1 MTKSAPKRS
10 DSSASTSTTTS
21 RARLTELLAELKRRE
36 DIAAQV
42 ARCDWSRVGRPEQ
55 QAPSGS
61 WRTWLILAGRGWGKT
76 RTGGEWVRD
85 RVMRGGARRVA
96 LVARTASDVR
106 DVIVEGESG
115 ILAISPPDERP
126 VWEPSRRRLTWP
138 NGAIATTYSADEPD
152 QLRGPQHDA
161 AWADEL
167 AAWKYPD
174 AWTQLLL
181 GLRLG
186 SDPRVVVTTTPRPTP
201 IIRSLRAAATT
212 HITSGRT
219 IDNAANLAPQFLD
232 AIVRQYEG
240 TRLGRQELDGEI
252 LDDSA
257 GALWRWQW
265 IDAARVTR
273 APDLRRVVVAID
285 PAASS
290 HDESDETGIVVA
302 GVGHDGRA
310 YVLADAS
317 GRYRPEEWARTAL
330 ALYREHKADCIVA
343 EANNGGEMV
352 AATLR
357 VHDRGANVRTV
368 HATRGKATRAEPV
381 AALYEQARV
390 SHVGALARLE
400 DQLTTWDPATSR
412 TSPDRLD
419 ALVWALTE
427 LLVTHDATPAEPPRT
442 QRSRPAWGF

>member
-1 MTKSAPKRS
+1 M
-10 DSSASTSTTTS
+10 
-21 RARLTELLAELKRRE
+21 
-36 DIAAQV
+36 
-42 ARCDWSRVGRPEQ
+42 
-55 QAPSGS
+55 
-61 WRTWLILAGRGWGKT
+61 
-76 RTGGEWVRD
+76 
-85 RVMRGGARRVA
+85 M
-96 LVARTASDVR
+96 
-106 DVIVEGESG
+106 
-115 ILAISPPDERP
+115 
-126 VWEPSRRRLTWP
+126 
-138 NGAIATTYSADEPD
+138 
-152 QLRGPQHDA
+152 
-161 AWADEL
+161 
-167 AAWKYPD
+167 
-174 AWTQLLL
+174 

-186 SDPRVVVTTTPRPTP
+186 TDPRVVVATTPRPTP
-201 IIRSLRAAATT
+201 LIRSLLAAPGTVVTRGAT
-212 HITSGRT
+212 R
-219 IDNAANLAPQFLD
+219 DNAANLAPGVVADLERRY
-232 AIVRQYEG
+232 AG

-265 IDAARVTR
+265 IDAARVAR

-290 HDESDETGIVVA
+290 HDDSDETGIVVA

-381 AALYEQARV
+381 AALYEQGRA

-427 LLVTHDATPAEPPRT
+427 LLVTHDATPADPPRT

>member
-1 MTKSAPKRS
+1 MQSTRS
-10 DSSASTSTTTS
+10 VAESLASLSPTR
-21 RARLTELLAELKRRE
+21 RAEALRGLTEAQAVALLR
-36 DIAAQV
+36 
-42 ARCDWSRVGRPEQ
+42 DWRFWGRPYQHEP
-55 QAPSGS
+55 AGT

-76 RTGGEWVRD
+76 RTGAETVRQWATSG
-85 RVMRGGARRVA
+85 RYGRIA
-96 LVARTASDVR
+96 LVARTAADVR

-115 ILAISPPDERP
+115 LLAIHRDDERP
-126 VWEPSRRRLTWP
+126 VWKASQRRLEWP
-138 NGAIATTYSADEPD
+138 NGAIATTYSAEEPD
-152 QLRGPQHDA
+152 QLRGPQSDA
-161 AWADEL
+161 AWCDEL
-167 AAWKYPD
+167 AAWRYPETWD
-174 AWTQLLL
+174 QLQF

-186 SDPRVVVTTTPRPTP
+186 DAPRVIVTTTPRPTKLVRLLASAP
-201 IIRSLRAAATT
+201 DT
-212 HITSGRT
+212 HVTRGKT
-219 IDNAANLAPQFLD
+219 ADNRKNLAPGVVADLERRY
-232 AIVRQYEG
+232 AG

-265 IDAARVTR
+265 IDAARVAR

-302 GVGHDGRA
+302 GIGHDGRA

-330 ALYREHKADCIVA
+330 ALYREHRADAIVA

-412 TSPDRLD
+412 ASPDRLD

-427 LLVTHDATPAEPPRT
+427 VMLRSDPPAPSKT
-442 QRSRPAWGF
+442 TLIRSTREALW

>member
-1 MTKSAPKRS
+1 MPSTRSVAESLASLNPTK
-10 DSSASTSTTTS
+10 
-21 RARLTELLAELKRRE
+21 RAEALRGFTEAQAVALLR
-36 DIAAQV
+36 
-42 ARCDWSRVGRPEQ
+42 DWRFWGRPYQHEP
-55 QAPSGS
+55 AGS

-76 RTGGEWVRD
+76 RTGAETVRQWATSG
-85 RVMRGGARRVA
+85 RYGRIA
-96 LVARTASDVR
+96 LVARTAADVR

-115 ILAISPPDERP
+115 LLAIHRDDERP
-126 VWEPSRRRLTWP
+126 EWKPSQRRLEWP
-138 NGAIATTYSADEPD
+138 NGAIATTYSAEEPD
-152 QLRGPQHDA
+152 QLRGPQSDA

-167 AAWKYPD
+167 AAWKYPETWD
-174 AWTQLLL
+174 QLQF

-186 SDPRVVVTTTPRPTP
+186 DAPRVIVTTTPRPTKLVRLLASAP
-201 IIRSLRAAATT
+201 DT
-212 HITSGRT
+212 HVTRGKT
-219 IDNAANLAPQFLD
+219 ADNRKNLAPGVVADLERRY
-232 AIVRQYEG
+232 AG

-265 IDAARVTR
+265 IDAARVAR

-290 HDESDETGIVVA
+290 HDDSDETGIVVA

-330 ALYREHKADCIVA
+330 ALYREHKADAIVA

-390 SHVGALARLE
+390 SHCGALARLE

-427 LLVTHDATPAEPPRT
+427 VMLTDAAPREAT
-442 QRSRPAWGF
+442 EEHYDF

>member
-1 MTKSAPKRS
+1 M
-10 DSSASTSTTTS
+10 
-21 RARLTELLAELKRRE
+21 
-36 DIAAQV
+36 
-42 ARCDWSRVGRPEQ
+42 
-55 QAPSGS
+55 
-61 WRTWLILAGRGWGKT
+61 
-76 RTGGEWVRD
+76 
-85 RVMRGGARRVA
+85 M
-96 LVARTASDVR
+96 
-106 DVIVEGESG
+106 
-115 ILAISPPDERP
+115 
-126 VWEPSRRRLTWP
+126 
-138 NGAIATTYSADEPD
+138 
-152 QLRGPQHDA
+152 
-161 AWADEL
+161 
-167 AAWKYPD
+167 
-174 AWTQLLL
+174 

-186 SDPRVVVTTTPRPTP
+186 VDPRVVVATTPRPTP
-201 IIRSLRAAATT
+201 LIRSLLAAEGTVVTRGAT
-212 HITSGRT
+212 R
-219 IDNAANLAPQFLD
+219 DNLATLAPGVVADLERRY
-232 AIVRQYEG
+232 AG

-273 APDLRRVVVAID
+273 APDLRRIVVAID

-330 ALYREHKADCIVA
+330 ALYREHKADAIVA

-352 AATLR
+352 ASTLR

>member
-1 MTKSAPKRS
+1 MPSTRSVAESLASLNPTK
-10 DSSASTSTTTS
+10 
-21 RARLTELLAELKRRE
+21 RAEALRGFTEAQAVALLR
-36 DIAAQV
+36 
-42 ARCDWSRVGRPEQ
+42 DWRFWGRPYQREP
-55 QAPSGS
+55 AGS

-76 RTGGEWVRD
+76 RTGAETVRQWATSG
-85 RVMRGGARRVA
+85 RYGRIA
-96 LVARTASDVR
+96 LVARTAADVR

-115 ILAISPPDERP
+115 LLAIHRDDERP
-126 VWEPSRRRLTWP
+126 VWKASQRRLEWP
-138 NGAIATTYSADEPD
+138 NGAIATTYSAEEPD
-152 QLRGPQHDA
+152 QLRGPQSDA
-161 AWADEL
+161 AWCDEL
-167 AAWKYPD
+167 AAWRYPETWD
-174 AWTQLLL
+174 QLQF

-186 SDPRVVVTTTPRPTP
+186 DAPRVIVTTTPRPTKLVRLLASAP
-201 IIRSLRAAATT
+201 DT
-212 HITSGRT
+212 HVTRGKT
-219 IDNAANLAPQFLD
+219 ADNRKNLAPGVVADLERRY
-232 AIVRQYEG
+232 AG

-265 IDAARVTR
+265 IDAARVAR

-290 HDESDETGIVVA
+290 HDDSDETGIVVA

-381 AALYEQARV
+381 AALYEQGRA

-427 LLVTHDATPAEPPRT
+427 VMLTDAAPREAT
-442 QRSRPAWGF
+442 EEHYDF

>member
-1 MTKSAPKRS
+1 M
-10 DSSASTSTTTS
+10 
-21 RARLTELLAELKRRE
+21 
-36 DIAAQV
+36 
-42 ARCDWSRVGRPEQ
+42 
-55 QAPSGS
+55 
-61 WRTWLILAGRGWGKT
+61 
-76 RTGGEWVRD
+76 
-85 RVMRGGARRVA
+85 M
-96 LVARTASDVR
+96 
-106 DVIVEGESG
+106 
-115 ILAISPPDERP
+115 
-126 VWEPSRRRLTWP
+126 
-138 NGAIATTYSADEPD
+138 
-152 QLRGPQHDA
+152 
-161 AWADEL
+161 
-167 AAWKYPD
+167 
-174 AWTQLLL
+174 

-186 SDPRVVVTTTPRPTP
+186 TDPRVVVATTPRPTP
-201 IIRSLRAAATT
+201 LIRSLLAAPGTVVTRGAT
-212 HITSGRT
+212 R
-219 IDNAANLAPQFLD
+219 DNAANLAPGVVADLERRY
-232 AIVRQYEG
+232 AG

-265 IDAARVTR
+265 IDAARVAR

-290 HDESDETGIVVA
+290 HDDSDETGIVVA

-317 GRYRPEEWARTAL
+317 GRYRPEEWARAAL

-381 AALYEQARV
+381 AALYEQGRA

-427 LLVTHDATPAEPPRT
+427 VMLTTGPTASYADTKKTAGRITLGG
-442 QRSRPAWGF
+442 SW

>member
-1 MTKSAPKRS
+1 MLSETLRAW
-10 DSSASTSTTTS
+10 ATS
-21 RARLTELLAELKRRE
+21 
-36 DIAAQV
+36 
-42 ARCDWSRVGRPEQ
+42 GRYQ
-55 QAPSGS
+55 
-61 WRTWLILAGRGWGKT
+61 RI
-76 RTGGEWVRD
+76 
-85 RVMRGGARRVA
+85 A
-96 LVARTASDVR
+96 LVARTAADVR
-106 DVIVEGESG
+106 DVLVEGQSG
-115 ILAISPPDERP
+115 ILAVSPDDERP
-126 VWEPSRRRLTWP
+126 TWEPSRRRLTWP
-138 NGAIATTYSADEPD
+138 KTGAIATTYSAEEPD

-161 AWADEL
+161 ALLDEV
-167 AAWKYPD
+167 AAWSRPETYD
-174 AWTQLLL
+174 QVVM

-186 SDPRVVVTTTPRPTP
+186 VDPRIVIATTPRPTP
-201 IIRSLRAAATT
+201 LVRSLLAAPGTVVTRGAT
-212 HITSGRT
+212 R
-219 IDNAANLAPQFLD
+219 DNAANLAPGVVADLERRY
-232 AIVRQYEG
+232 AG

-265 IDAARVTR
+265 IDAARVAR

-290 HDESDETGIVVA
+290 HDDSDETGIVVA

-330 ALYREHKADCIVA
+330 ALYREHKADAIVA

-381 AALYEQARV
+381 AALYEQGRA

-412 TSPDRLD
+412 ASPDRLD

-427 LLVTHDATPAEPPRT
+427 LLVTHDATPADPPRT

>member
-1 MTKSAPKRS
+1 MPSTRSVAESLASLSPTKR
-10 DSSASTSTTTS
+10 
-21 RARLTELLAELKRRE
+21 TEALRGFTEAQAVALLR
-36 DIAAQV
+36 
-42 ARCDWSRVGRPEQ
+42 DWRFWGRPYQHEP
-55 QAPSGS
+55 AGA

-76 RTGGEWVRD
+76 RTGAETVRAWATSG
-85 RVMRGGARRVA
+85 RYGRIA
-96 LVARTASDVR
+96 LVARTAADVR

-115 ILAISPPDERP
+115 LLAIHRDDERP
-126 VWEPSRRRLTWP
+126 VWKASQRRLDWP
-138 NGAIATTYSADEPD
+138 NGAIATTYSAEEPD
-152 QLRGPQHDA
+152 QLRGPQSDA
-161 AWADEL
+161 AWCDEL
-167 AAWKYPD
+167 AAWRYPETWD
-174 AWTQLLL
+174 QLQF

-186 SDPRVVVTTTPRPTP
+186 DAPRVIVTTTPRPTKLVRLLASAP
-201 IIRSLRAAATT
+201 DT
-212 HITSGRT
+212 HVTRGKT
-219 IDNAANLAPQFLD
+219 ADNRKNLAPGVVADLERRY
-232 AIVRQYEG
+232 AG

-427 LLVTHDATPAEPPRT
+427 VMLTDAAPRFAT
-442 QRSRPAWGF
+442 EDHYDF

>member
-1 MTKSAPKRS
+1 
-10 DSSASTSTTTS
+10 
-21 RARLTELLAELKRRE
+21 
-36 DIAAQV
+36 
-42 ARCDWSRVGRPEQ
+42 
-55 QAPSGS
+55 
-61 WRTWLILAGRGWGKT
+61 
-76 RTGGEWVRD
+76 
-85 RVMRGGARRVA
+85 MRGGARRVA

-115 ILAISPPDERP
+115 ILAISPPDARP

-265 IDAARVTR
+265 IDAARVAC

-290 HDESDETGIVVA
+290 HDDSDETGIVVA

-390 SHVGALARLE
+390 SHCGALARLE

-427 LLVTHDATPAEPPRT
+427 VMLTDAAPREAT
-442 QRSRPAWGF
+442 EEHYDF

>member
-1 MTKSAPKRS
+1 MRSTRSVAESLASLTPAKRAEALRGLS
-10 DSSASTSTTTS
+10 EAQ
-21 RARLTELLAELKRRE
+21 AIALLHEWRF
-36 DIAAQV
+36 
-42 ARCDWSRVGRPEQ
+42 WGRPDQHEPDG
-55 QAPSGS
+55 A

-76 RTGGEWVRD
+76 RTGAETVRAWATSG
-85 RVMRGGARRVA
+85 RYGRIA
-96 LVARTASDVR
+96 LVARTAADVR
-106 DVIVEGESG
+106 DVLVEGESG
-115 ILAISPPDERP
+115 ILAIHRDDERP
-126 VWEPSRRRLTWP
+126 VWKASQRRLEWP
-138 NGAIATTYSADEPD
+138 NGAIATTYSAEEPD
-152 QLRGPQHDA
+152 QLRGPQSDA
-161 AWADEL
+161 AWCDEL
-167 AAWKYPD
+167 AAWRYPETWD
-174 AWTQLLL
+174 QLQF

-186 SDPRVVVTTTPRPTP
+186 DAPRVIVTTTPRPTKLVRLLASAP
-201 IIRSLRAAATT
+201 DT
-212 HITSGRT
+212 HVTRGKT
-219 IDNAANLAPQFLD
+219 ADNRKNLAPGVVADLERRY
-232 AIVRQYEG
+232 AG

-427 LLVTHDATPAEPPRT
+427 VMLTDAAPRFAT
-442 QRSRPAWGF
+442 EDHYDF

>member
-1 MTKSAPKRS
+1 VRAW
-10 DSSASTSTTTS
+10 ATS
-21 RARLTELLAELKRRE
+21 
-36 DIAAQV
+36 
-42 ARCDWSRVGRPEQ
+42 GRY
-55 QAPSGS
+55 
-61 WRTWLILAGRGWGKT
+61 GRI
-76 RTGGEWVRD
+76 
-85 RVMRGGARRVA
+85 A
-96 LVARTASDVR
+96 LVARTAADVR

-115 ILAISPPDERP
+115 LLAIHRDDERP
-126 VWEPSRRRLTWP
+126 VWKASQRRLEWP
-138 NGAIATTYSADEPD
+138 NGAIATTYSAEEPD
-152 QLRGPQHDA
+152 QLRGPQSDA
-161 AWADEL
+161 AWCDEL
-167 AAWKYPD
+167 AAWRYPETWD
-174 AWTQLLL
+174 QLQF

-186 SDPRVVVTTTPRPTP
+186 DAPRVIVTTTPRPTKLVRLLASAP
-201 IIRSLRAAATT
+201 DT
-212 HITSGRT
+212 HVTRGKT
-219 IDNAANLAPQFLD
+219 ADNRKNLAPGVVADLERRY
-232 AIVRQYEG
+232 AG

-381 AALYEQARV
+381 AALYEQGRA

-412 TSPDRLD
+412 ASPDRLD

-442 QRSRPAWGF
+442 TRSRPAWGF

>member
-1 MTKSAPKRS
+1 MQSTRS
-10 DSSASTSTTTS
+10 VAESLASLSPTR
-21 RARLTELLAELKRRE
+21 RAEALRGLTEAQAVALLR
-36 DIAAQV
+36 
-42 ARCDWSRVGRPEQ
+42 DWRFWGRPYQHEP
-55 QAPSGS
+55 AGT

-76 RTGGEWVRD
+76 RTGAETVRQWATSG
-85 RVMRGGARRVA
+85 RYGRIA
-96 LVARTASDVR
+96 LVARTAADVR

-115 ILAISPPDERP
+115 LLAIHRDDERP
-126 VWEPSRRRLTWP
+126 VWKASQRRLEWP
-138 NGAIATTYSADEPD
+138 NGAIATTYSAEEPD
-152 QLRGPQHDA
+152 QLRGPQSDA
-161 AWADEL
+161 AWCDEL
-167 AAWKYPD
+167 AAWRYPETWD
-174 AWTQLLL
+174 QLQF

-186 SDPRVVVTTTPRPTP
+186 DAPRVIVTTTPRPTKLVRLLASAP
-201 IIRSLRAAATT
+201 DT
-212 HITSGRT
+212 HVTRGKT
-219 IDNAANLAPQFLD
+219 ADNRKNLAPGVVADLERRY
-232 AIVRQYEG
+232 AG

-265 IDAARVTR
+265 IDAARVAR

-302 GVGHDGRA
+302 GIGHDGRA

-330 ALYREHKADCIVA
+330 ALYREHKADAIVA

-412 TSPDRLD
+412 ASPDRLD

-427 LLVTHDATPAEPPRT
+427 VMLRSDPPAPSKT
-442 QRSRPAWGF
+442 TLIRSTREALW

>member
-1 MTKSAPKRS
+1 MPPSSKKPAPSQPLSAE
-10 DSSASTSTTTS
+10 AT
-21 RARLTELLAELKRRE
+21 RARLTEINAELRRRI
-36 DIAAQV
+36 DARAQAARYDW
-42 ARCDWSRVGRPEQ
+42 ARNARPEQ
-55 QAPSGS
+55 MQPAGE
-61 WRTWLILAGRGWGKT
+61 WRRWLLLAGRGFGKT
-76 RTGGEWVRD
+76 RVLSETLRAWATSGRY
-85 RVMRGGARRVA
+85 RRIA
-96 LVARTASDVR
+96 LVARTAADVR
-106 DVIVEGESG
+106 DVLVEGQSG
-115 ILAISPPDERP
+115 ILAVSPDGERP
-126 VWEPSRRRLTWP
+126 AWEPSRRRLTWP
-138 NGAIATTYSADEPD
+138 TTGTIATTYSAEEPD

-161 AWADEL
+161 ALLDEV
-167 AAWKYPD
+167 AAWSRPETYD
-174 AWTQLLL
+174 QVVM

-186 SDPRVVVTTTPRPTP
+186 VDPRIVIATTPRPTP
-201 IIRSLRAAATT
+201 LVRSLLAAEGTVVTRGAT
-212 HITSGRT
+212 R
-219 IDNAANLAPQFLD
+219 DNIANLAPGVVADLERRY
-232 AIVRQYEG
+232 AG

-290 HDESDETGIVVA
+290 HDDSDETGIVVA

-310 YVLADAS
+310 YVLVDAS

-427 LLVTHDATPAEPPRT
+427 LLVTHVATPAEPPRT